1 MVGELFAPFVPIG
14 GCECYCISVRKAFI
28 QIVVSGFT
36 LRKALAC
43 LDGLVHYDL
52 DDSGVCIDRVRVFSA
67 VVSFNMHDVV
77 GVFLAD
83 EVLDYVNAVEGL
95 GEEVFFSHFVPP
107 FF

>member
-1 MVGELFAPFVPIG
+1 MGELFAPFVPIG
-14 GCECYCISVRKAFI
+14 GCESYCISVRKAFI

-43 LDGLVHYDL
+43 LDGLVHGDL
-52 DDSGVCIDRVRVFSA
+52 DDPTVCIDRVRVFSA